1 MFRDSLLVM
10 AFVLID
16 DQRVAIVDCI
26 RIDKDIVRISHL
38 ESVFER
44 QIRKIRRNIELY
56 VFVVISQY

>member
-10 AFVLID
+10 TFILID
-16 DQRVAIVDCI
+16 DQRVAIVDRI
-26 RIDKDIVRISHL
+26 RINKNIAQISHL

-56 VFVVISQY
+56 IFVVAS